1 MIKREL
7 YRGATVSVGLLSRV
21 LVIVH
26 GDVPPSRED
35 WVHVCDHIRDNYRDA
50 RGQLVMTAGPAPNAA
65 QRKAALDLLP
75 KDYVAPAAA
84 VLTETVLVRGVL
96 TALNWF
102 LNDNHRA
109 FRPND
114 VDGVAKH
121 LKITEKEAAD
131 LIAFAHDLVPVGP
144 ISRP

>member
-7 YRGATVSVGLLSRV
+7 YRGATVSVGVMSRV

-35 WVHVCDHIRDNYRDA
+35 WPHVCDAIRDNHKVA

-65 QRKAALDLLP
+65 QRKAALDVLP
-75 KDYVAPAAA
+75 KNFVAPPCA
-84 VLTETVLVRGVL
+84 VLTETILVRGVL

-102 LNDNHRA
+102 LNDSHRA

-114 VDGVAKH
+114 VAGVAKH

-131 LIAFAHDLVPVGP
+131 LIAFALDLVPLGR
-144 ISRP
+144 ISR